1 MELQWPLILFT
12 SFIAASAGLF
22 CVQGIYAIAGKGEK
36 AQKTA
41 TIVSL
46 ILLVVGGIAV
56 FFHLEH
62 WERIF
67 NGFGHI
73 TSGITQELIFIVIMF
88 IVMILFF
95 VFLRREGKIAKWLG
109 ILAIVSAV
117 ALLFVVGHSYM
128 MASRPAW
135 NNILQILSII
145 GAAAAIGA
153 GLFALLD
160 AKEEEDAKLH
170 GLANIIGTV
179 ANLVFTGAFV
189 ATMASATKGLTTVG
203 NHFDATHPTYGMVDP
218 SALSP
223 FAGSSAGLTWAAII
237 LAVIAVVLA
246 FVGKKNNKWAV
257 MGAAIAACAFI
268 GAILL
273 RVVFYTA
280 GGSVFL
286 FY

>member
-12 SFIAASAGLF
+12 SLVAASAGLF

-46 ILLVVGGIAV
+46 ALLVVGGIAV

-88 IVMILFF
+88 VVMILFF

-109 ILAIVSAV
+109 ILAIVSAL
-117 ALLFVVGHSYM
+117 ALIFVMGHSYM
-128 MASRPAW
+128 MAARPAW
-135 NNILQILSII
+135 NNILQILSLL
-145 GAAAAIGA
+145 GAAAAMGA

-160 AKEEEDAKLH
+160 AKEEGDFGLH
-170 GLANIIGTV
+170 GLLNIIGTV
-179 ANLVFTGAFV
+179 ANLVFTGAFL
-189 ATMASATKGLTTVG
+189 ATMGSAVKGLTTVG
-203 NHFDATHPTYGMVDP
+203 NHFDATHPTYGMTDP

-237 LAVIAVVLA
+237 LAALAVVLA

-257 MGAAIAACAFI
+257 FGAAIAACAFI

-273 RVVFYTA
+273 RMVFYTA
-280 GGSVFL
+280 GGSVFM

>member
-1 MELQWPLILFT
+1 MALQWPLILFT
-12 SFIAASAGLF
+12 TFVCAGAGL
-22 CVQGIYAIAGKGEK
+22 IAVEGLFALLGKGKK
-36 AQKTA
+36 AYFLAAITA
-41 TIVSL
+41 L
-46 ILLVVGGIAV
+46 ALVVIGGICV

-62 WERIF
+62 AERIF

-109 ILAIVSAV
+109 ILAVVAAV
-117 ALLFVVGHSYM
+117 VLLFVVGHSYM
-128 MASRPAW
+128 MAARPAW
-135 NNILQILSII
+135 NSIIQPLSLI

-160 AKEEEDAKLH
+160 AKEEGDAKLH

-179 ANLVFTGAFV
+179 ANLVFTGALV
-189 ATMASATKGLTTVG
+189 AVMGSAVKGLTTVG

-223 FAGSSAGLTWAAII
+223 LAGSSAGLTWAAII
-237 LAVIAVVLA
+237 LAVLAVVLA

-257 MGAAIAACAFI
+257 MGAAIAACAFV

-273 RVVFYTA
+273 RMVFYTA

>member
-22 CVQGIYAIAGKGEK
+22 CVQGIYAVAGKGEK

-41 TIVSL
+41 TLVAL

-109 ILAIVSAV
+109 ILAIISAV

-135 NNILQILSII
+135 NSIIQPLSLI

-160 AKEEEDAKLH
+160 AKEEGDAKLH
-170 GLANIIGTV
+170 GLLNIIGTV

-189 ATMASATKGLTTVG
+189 ATMSSATKGLTTVG